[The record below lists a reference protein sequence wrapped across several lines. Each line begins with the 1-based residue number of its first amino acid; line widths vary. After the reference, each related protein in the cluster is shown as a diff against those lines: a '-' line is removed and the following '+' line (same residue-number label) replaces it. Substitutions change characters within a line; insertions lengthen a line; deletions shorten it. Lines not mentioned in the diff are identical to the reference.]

1 MGCAF
6 FMLSYEVSSS
16 NPDDRIMQKAAD
28 LLLAG
33 EIIVCPTD
41 TFYAFVCA
49 LSNKSGIEAICKLVG
64 KRPERANLSIICS
77 DLKNISDYTLQFSK
91 STYKL
96 INRNLPG
103 PFTFILKAN
112 NKVPKLFLNNRKT
125 IGIRVPDHVVP
136 QKLVELIG
144 EPLVAAS
151 VHHPDDLTEMLIS
164 PEAIE
169 AAYQYKVKMIVDPG
183 DSGTI
188 GSAVIDCSAEEPELI
203 REGPI
208 PIQ

>member
-1 MGCAF
+1 MA
-6 FMLSYEVSSS
+6 SYEVSST
-16 NPDDRIMQKAAD
+16 NPDDRVLQKAAN
-28 LLLAG
+28 LLLG
-33 EIIVCPTD
+33 GDIVVCPTD

-96 INRNLPG
+96 ININLPG
-103 PFTFILKAN
+103 PFTFIFKAN

-151 VHHPDDLTEMLIS
+151 VHHPEDRKS
-164 PEAIE
+164 
-169 AAYQYKVKMIVDPG
+169 VV
-183 DSGTI
+183 
-188 GSAVIDCSAEEPELI
+188 
-203 REGPI
+203 
-208 PIQ
+208 

>member
-1 MGCAF
+1 MA
-6 FMLSYEVSSS
+6 SYEVSPT
-16 NPDDRIMQKAAD
+16 NPDDRVLQKAAK
-28 LLLAG
+28 LLLDG
-33 EIIVCPTD
+33 DIIVCPTD

-49 LSNKSGIEAICKLVG
+49 ISNKSGIESICKLVG

-125 IGIRVPDHVVP
+125 IGIRVPNHVVP
-136 QKLVELIG
+136 QKLVELVG

-151 VHHPDDLTEMLIS
+151 VHHPDDLTEMLIT

-169 AAYQYKVKMIVDPG
+169 AAYQYKVSMIIDTG

-203 REGPI
+203 REGPV
-208 PIQ
+208 PIL